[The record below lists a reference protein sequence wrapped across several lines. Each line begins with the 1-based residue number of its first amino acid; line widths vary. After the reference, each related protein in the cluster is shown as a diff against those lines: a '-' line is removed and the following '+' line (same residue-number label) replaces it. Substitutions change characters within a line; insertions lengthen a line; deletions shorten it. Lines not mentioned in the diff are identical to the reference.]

1 MSSSRSTSPTT
12 GDRLRAWAPGLL
24 VMAVCV
30 ALAVLLSELQSVVG
44 ALVIALALGILL
56 GNSGLYAAALRPG
69 VGAGTKHLLRS
80 GVVLLGL
87 QLALSDI
94 LALGPQVILL
104 IVACVTLSFYGTL
117 FWGRRLGLTRAGA
130 LLMAAGLSICGA
142 SAVAGMQ
149 GVVDA
154 EDDEVASAVAM
165 VTLYGTLMIVALPLL
180 NNLLGLDPMEFGVW
194 SGLAVHEVAQVVAVA
209 STAGATALASATV
222 VKLGRV
228 LMLAPVAAATG
239 VAERRRARTA
249 DPAAG
254 AGTSPAAAPP
264 AVPPAPLV
272 PLFVLGFL
280 AMVVVRSLEIM
291 PLPVL
296 DAGRA
301 LATVLLA
308 AGMFGLGAGIDL
320 RRLLRTGGRFA
331 LVGAVSTL
339 FLAGVS
345 LLGVLL
351 LA

>member
-1 MSSSRSTSPTT
+1 
-12 GDRLRAWAPGLL
+12 
-24 VMAVCV
+24 MAVCV
-30 ALAVLLSELQSVVG
+30 TLSVILAELQGVVG

-56 GNSGLYAAALRPG
+56 GNSGLYVAPLRPG
-69 VGAGTKHLLRS
+69 IGAGTKHLLRG

-94 LALGPQVILL
+94 LALGSQVILL

-117 FWGRRLGLTRAGA
+117 WLGRRLGLSRAGA

-180 NNLLGLDPMEFGVW
+180 NNLIGLDATEFGVW

-228 LMLAPVAAATG
+228 LMLAPVAAGTG
-239 VAERRRARTA
+239 FMERRRAHSA
-249 DPAAG
+249 DPSG
-254 AGTSPAAAPP
+254 PGTSSKAARPTGR
-264 AVPPAPLV
+264 PAPLV

-280 AMVVVRSLEIM
+280 AMVIVRSLEIL

-296 DAGRA
+296 DTGRA
-301 LATVLLA
+301 LATILLA

-331 LVGAVSTL
+331 VVGAVSTL